1 MVERSRGKV
10 GGALGPAPESRVCA
24 LAPPPAF
31 QPVHHAGSPAHLF
44 GDPMNAEPPALHD
57 TRGSGSG
64 ARAENGLGRLVERP
78 EVQDVLRRLVHNLC
92 HDPNLYEELLQ
103 EALLCHWRTEV
114 SDPGHTLSW
123 YLERCRFR
131 IQHYFNQ
138 GRSVDSLKHS
148 HSACSLDELD
158 ELELPV
164 ASDLRQEICAR
175 DEREELARR
184 LDPVERQTLELRCED
199 LSEREIAQQEHVRP
213 ATIIERCRH
222 TSAPSPLAWGFALGT
237 PREPDTGI
245 LQQ

>member
-1 MVERSRGKV
+1 MERS
-10 GGALGPAPESRVCA
+10 
-24 LAPPPAF
+24 
-31 QPVHHAGSPAHLF
+31 
-44 GDPMNAEPPALHD
+44 
-57 TRGSGSG
+57 
-64 ARAENGLGRLVERP
+64 
-78 EVQDVLRRLVHNLC
+78 EVQEDLRRLVQSRCN
-92 HDPNLYEELLQ
+92 DPALQADILQ
-103 EALLCHWRTEV
+103 EVQVCFWQAEV
-114 SDPGHTLSW
+114 TTPGQTLSW

-175 DEREELARR
+175 DEHEELARR

-222 TSAPSPLAWGFALGT
+222 IRAVASGLGIRPRNAPRA
-237 PREPDTGI
+237 
-245 LQQ
+245 